1 MEINMNN
8 SSENNG
14 RKILGYLFPGL
25 ITLLVMLIVLAAK
38 GIWPFGSN
46 RIDLFDNMQQVAP
59 LYAHLWDAMHGKAS
73 IWFDWYTGLGTNV
86 SMSISAFSMISP
98 FNIFLY
104 LCPRDYILEFIS
116 ILTVIKTFVM
126 SVTMYAFINKRY
138 NELSY
143 SVKALFAVVYAFCG
157 YVLLYASCFTP
168 WMDIVA
174 LFPLLMMALDVLE
187 KTGKKLFYILMV
199 AVMFII
205 NYYLA
210 AMSLVYI
217 LLVGGMYLIFRCD
230 RKQRREKA
238 WDLGIGT
245 FTGIALSAFVL
256 IPVFAQLSQSQRT
269 GNTDSL
275 TSQYLSWISNPTFR
289 SFSLGEFERIMMFY
303 GIGLFFVII
312 FTGIHRTMKAAGYKR
327 NTEARKF
334 NWYAISLIVIV
345 IVQAIA
351 EGTNII
357 WHFGSYNGYTLRNGY
372 IIAFTLICLACAYAD
387 EVFAYDKPDKI
398 KAVIQAVVTVI
409 ACAVMAVVYD
419 KLPVN
424 SYVAAFIF
432 FIAVFAVMLILH
444 IVGVVVMRNGYKI
457 SIVISLVAVEVFI
470 GAFSMTGPPKF
481 YTYAPYQYGDYV
493 QLAVNATNNLEIS
506 ESPVDRIT
514 NPDLSLNANY
524 PLIMK
529 RGSLS
534 SFTAALQK
542 DTQKQ
547 TVRWGHSKYFLWALD
562 SGGTVFSDA
571 LLHITEA
578 VNVNKLDGSLYTL
591 EKQGTGDCEYDLYK
605 ANYQLPFAMVTNS
618 NISLIDF
625 NRDYTKLNAISS
637 GDATENDYNWNTT
650 TKDWIYLHNLMY
662 SALSGNSEKLV
673 TEYGEFAGAKVYQVG
688 ESQVE
693 DINAASDNSATDRP
707 TQQTHVV
714 KTYKDTIKGR
724 QAVYVSVADYNI
736 GTSDANVSQL
746 FRSLTITVNGKR
758 IDIPTI
764 GNVENKYYTTDYN
777 NGLIY
782 IGTFTDEEVEVQLD
796 FARPLDNNGDVSV
809 DRYIFTMGGIDLD
822 KMSALCAMYD
832 NKQSEVT
839 YTNNSVTVK
848 VNGSK
853 TDNYA
858 IVPIIKSDNWKVTV
872 NGKECETKDIAGL
885 FTGVAVNEGENEIV
899 FTFSPATKNKA
910 LLISVLVLIVMIILM
925 VVNHYKKIC
934 VPEWMKKCA
943 GGIYMFIIA
952 VLAVVMFAVPL
963 IASIIANIRYV
974 LGM

>member
-1 MEINMNN
+1 MNN

-303 GIGLFFVII
+303 GMGLFFVII

-409 ACAVMAVVYD
+409 AYAVMAVVYD

-578 VNVNKLDGSLYTL
+578 VNVNKLDSSLYTL

-746 FRSLTITVNGKR
+746 FRSLTITVNGKQ

-925 VVNHYKKIC
+925 VVNHYKKIR

-952 VLAVVMFAVPL
+952 VLAVVMFAAPL

>member
-1 MEINMNN
+1 MNN

-303 GIGLFFVII
+303 GMGLFFVII

-578 VNVNKLDGSLYTL
+578 VNVNKLDSSLYTL
-591 EKQGTGDCEYDLYK
+591 EKKGTGDCEYDLYN

-637 GDATENDYNWNTT
+637 GDVTENDYNWNTT

-746 FRSLTITVNGKR
+746 FRSLTITVNGKQ

>member
-1 MEINMNN
+1 MNN

-746 FRSLTITVNGKR
+746 FRSLIITVNGKQ

>member
-1 MEINMNN
+1 
-8 SSENNG
+8 
-14 RKILGYLFPGL
+14 
-25 ITLLVMLIVLAAK
+25 
-38 GIWPFGSN
+38 
-46 RIDLFDNMQQVAP
+46 
-59 LYAHLWDAMHGKAS
+59 MH
-73 IWFDWYTGLGTNV
+73 
-86 SMSISAFSMISP
+86 
-98 FNIFLY
+98 
-104 LCPRDYILEFIS
+104 
-116 ILTVIKTFVM
+116 
-126 SVTMYAFINKRY
+126 
-138 NELSY
+138 
-143 SVKALFAVVYAFCG
+143 
-157 YVLLYASCFTP
+157 
-168 WMDIVA
+168 
-174 LFPLLMMALDVLE
+174 
-187 KTGKKLFYILMV
+187 FY
-199 AVMFII
+199 
-205 NYYLA
+205 
-210 AMSLVYI
+210 
-217 LLVGGMYLIFRCD
+217 
-230 RKQRREKA
+230 
-238 WDLGIGT
+238 
-245 FTGIALSAFVL
+245 
-256 IPVFAQLSQSQRT
+256 
-269 GNTDSL
+269 
-275 TSQYLSWISNPTFR
+275 
-289 SFSLGEFERIMMFY
+289 
-303 GIGLFFVII
+303 
-312 FTGIHRTMKAAGYKR
+312 
-327 NTEARKF
+327 
-334 NWYAISLIVIV
+334 
-345 IVQAIA
+345 
-351 EGTNII
+351 
-357 WHFGSYNGYTLRNGY
+357 
-372 IIAFTLICLACAYAD
+372 
-387 EVFAYDKPDKI
+387 
-398 KAVIQAVVTVI
+398 
-409 ACAVMAVVYD
+409 
-419 KLPVN
+419 
-424 SYVAAFIF
+424 
-432 FIAVFAVMLILH
+432 
-444 IVGVVVMRNGYKI
+444 
-457 SIVISLVAVEVFI
+457 
-470 GAFSMTGPPKF
+470 
-481 YTYAPYQYGDYV
+481 
-493 QLAVNATNNLEIS
+493 
-506 ESPVDRIT
+506 
-514 NPDLSLNANY
+514 
-524 PLIMK
+524 
-529 RGSLS
+529 
-534 SFTAALQK
+534 
-542 DTQKQ
+542 
-547 TVRWGHSKYFLWALD
+547 
-562 SGGTVFSDA
+562 
-571 LLHITEA
+571 ITEA
-578 VNVNKLDGSLYTL
+578 VNVNKLDSSLYTL

-637 GDATENDYNWNTT
+637 GDATEIDYNWNTT

-746 FRSLTITVNGKR
+746 FRSLTITVNGKQ

-899 FTFSPATKNKA
+899 FTFSPVTKNKA
-910 LLISVLVLIVMIILM
+910 LLIPVLVLIVMIILM
-925 VVNHYKKIC
+925 VVNHYKKIR

>member
-1 MEINMNN
+1 MNN

-138 NELSY
+138 NKLSY

-187 KTGKKLFYILMV
+187 NTGKKLFYILMV

-245 FTGIALSAFVL
+245 FTGIALSALVL

-303 GIGLFFVII
+303 GMGLFFVII

-419 KLPVN
+419 KLQVN

-578 VNVNKLDGSLYTL
+578 VNVNKLDSSLYTL

-724 QAVYVSVADYNI
+724 KAVYVSVADYNI

-746 FRSLTITVNGKR
+746 FRSLTITVNGKQ

-853 TDNYA
+853 TDNYV

>member
-1 MEINMNN
+1 MNN

-303 GIGLFFVII
+303 GMGLFFVII

-398 KAVIQAVVTVI
+398 KAVIQAVVTFI

-578 VNVNKLDGSLYTL
+578 VNVNKLDSSLYTL
-591 EKQGTGDCEYDLYK
+591 EKQGTGDCEYDLYN

-688 ESQVE
+688 ESQVD

-707 TQQTHVV
+707 RT
-714 KTYKDTIKGR
+714 
-724 QAVYVSVADYNI
+724 
-736 GTSDANVSQL
+736 L
-746 FRSLTITVNGKR
+746 
-758 IDIPTI
+758 
-764 GNVENKYYTTDYN
+764 
-777 NGLIY
+777 
-782 IGTFTDEEVEVQLD
+782 
-796 FARPLDNNGDVSV
+796 
-809 DRYIFTMGGIDLD
+809 
-822 KMSALCAMYD
+822 
-832 NKQSEVT
+832 
-839 YTNNSVTVK
+839 
-848 VNGSK
+848 
-853 TDNYA
+853 
-858 IVPIIKSDNWKVTV
+858 
-872 NGKECETKDIAGL
+872 
-885 FTGVAVNEGENEIV
+885 
-899 FTFSPATKNKA
+899 
-910 LLISVLVLIVMIILM
+910 
-925 VVNHYKKIC
+925 
-934 VPEWMKKCA
+934 
-943 GGIYMFIIA
+943 
-952 VLAVVMFAVPL
+952 
-963 IASIIANIRYV
+963 
-974 LGM
+974 

>member
-1 MEINMNN
+1 MNN

-303 GIGLFFVII
+303 GMGLFFVII

-625 NRDYTKLNAISS
+625 NRDYTRLNAISS

-714 KTYKDTIKGR
+714 KTYKDTINGR

-746 FRSLTITVNGKR
+746 FRSLTITVNGKQ

-925 VVNHYKKIC
+925 VVNHYKKIR

-952 VLAVVMFAVPL
+952 VLAVVMFAAPL

>member
-1 MEINMNN
+1 MNN

-303 GIGLFFVII
+303 GMGLFFVII

-444 IVGVVVMRNGYKI
+444 IVGVAVMRNGYKI

-578 VNVNKLDGSLYTL
+578 VNVNKLDSSLYTL
-591 EKQGTGDCEYDLYK
+591 EKQGTGDCEYDLYN

-637 GDATENDYNWNTT
+637 GDVTENDYNWNTT

-688 ESQVE
+688 ESQVD

-746 FRSLTITVNGKR
+746 FRSLTITVNGKQ

-764 GNVENKYYTTDYN
+764 GNAENKYYTTDYN

>member
-1 MEINMNN
+1 MNN

-187 KTGKKLFYILMV
+187 KTGKKHFYILMV

-303 GIGLFFVII
+303 GMGLFFVII

-351 EGTNII
+351 EGANII

-625 NRDYTKLNAISS
+625 NRDYTKLDAISS

-746 FRSLTITVNGKR
+746 FRSLTITVNGKQ

-764 GNVENKYYTTDYN
+764 GNAENKYYATDYN

-910 LLISVLVLIVMIILM
+910 LLISVIVLIVMIILM

>member
-1 MEINMNN
+1 MNN

-59 LYAHLWDAMHGKAS
+59 LYAHLWDVMHGKAS

-303 GIGLFFVII
+303 GMGLFFVII

-398 KAVIQAVVTVI
+398 KAVIQAVVTFI

-432 FIAVFAVMLILH
+432 FIVVFAVMLILH

-457 SIVISLVAVEVFI
+457 SIAISLVVVEVFI

-578 VNVNKLDGSLYTL
+578 VNVNKLDSSLYTL

-662 SALSGNSEKLV
+662 SALSGNSKKLV

-746 FRSLTITVNGKR
+746 FRSLTITVNGKQ

-764 GNVENKYYTTDYN
+764 GNAENKYYTTDYN

-925 VVNHYKKIC
+925 VVNHYKKIR

-952 VLAVVMFAVPL
+952 VLAVVMFAAPL

>member
-1 MEINMNN
+1 MNN

-303 GIGLFFVII
+303 GMGLFFVII

-578 VNVNKLDGSLYTL
+578 VNVNKLDSSLYTL

-625 NRDYTKLNAISS
+625 NSDYTKLNAISS

-746 FRSLTITVNGKR
+746 FRSLTITVNGKQ

-872 NGKECETKDIAGL
+872 NGKECETKDIVGL

-925 VVNHYKKIC
+925 VVNHYKKIR

-952 VLAVVMFAVPL
+952 VLAVVMFAAPL

>member
-1 MEINMNN
+1 MNN

-746 FRSLTITVNGKR
+746 FRSLTITVNGKQ

-764 GNVENKYYTTDYN
+764 GNVENKYYATDYN

-839 YTNNSVTVK
+839 YINNSVTVK

>member
-1 MEINMNN
+1 MNN

-303 GIGLFFVII
+303 GMGLFFVII

-746 FRSLTITVNGKR
+746 FRSLTITVNGKQ

>member
-1 MEINMNN
+1 MNN

-303 GIGLFFVII
+303 GMGLFFVII

-578 VNVNKLDGSLYTL
+578 VNVNKLDSSLYTL
-591 EKQGTGDCEYDLYK
+591 EKQGTGDCEYDLYN

-637 GDATENDYNWNTT
+637 GDVTENDYNWNTT

-746 FRSLTITVNGKR
+746 FRSLTITVNGKQ

>member
-1 MEINMNN
+1 MNN

-578 VNVNKLDGSLYTL
+578 VNVNKLDGSLHTL

-746 FRSLTITVNGKR
+746 FRSLTITVNGKQ

-885 FTGVAVNEGENEIV
+885 FTGVAVNEGGNEIV

>member
-1 MEINMNN
+1 MNN

-303 GIGLFFVII
+303 GMGLFFVII

-398 KAVIQAVVTVI
+398 KAVIQAIVTFI

-424 SYVAAFIF
+424 SYVVAFIF

-578 VNVNKLDGSLYTL
+578 VNVNKLDSSLYTL

-688 ESQVE
+688 ESQVD

-746 FRSLTITVNGKR
+746 FRSLTITVNGKQ

-764 GNVENKYYTTDYN
+764 GNAENKYYTTDYN

-822 KMSALCAMYD
+822 KMSAFCAMYD

-925 VVNHYKKIC
+925 VVNHYKKIR

>member
-1 MEINMNN
+1 MNN

-578 VNVNKLDGSLYTL
+578 VNVNKLDSSLYTL
-591 EKQGTGDCEYDLYK
+591 EKQGTGDCEYDLYN

-637 GDATENDYNWNTT
+637 GDVTENDYNWNTT

-746 FRSLTITVNGKR
+746 FRSLTITVNGKQ

-899 FTFSPATKNKA
+899 FTFSPVTKNKA

>member
-1 MEINMNN
+1 MNN

-578 VNVNKLDGSLYTL
+578 VNVNKLDSSLYTL
-591 EKQGTGDCEYDLYK
+591 EKQGTGDCEYDLYN

-637 GDATENDYNWNTT
+637 GDVTENDYNWNTT

-746 FRSLTITVNGKR
+746 FRSLTITVNGKQ

>member
-1 MEINMNN
+1 MNN

-303 GIGLFFVII
+303 GMGLFFVII

-578 VNVNKLDGSLYTL
+578 VNVNKLDSSLYTL

-625 NRDYTKLNAISS
+625 NRDYTKFNAISS

-746 FRSLTITVNGKR
+746 FRSLTITVNGKQ

-925 VVNHYKKIC
+925 VVNHYKKIR

-952 VLAVVMFAVPL
+952 VLAVVMFAAPL

>member
-1 MEINMNN
+1 MNN

-578 VNVNKLDGSLYTL
+578 VNVNKLDSSLYTL
-591 EKQGTGDCEYDLYK
+591 EKQGTGDCEYDLYN

-637 GDATENDYNWNTT
+637 GDVTENDYNWNTT

-746 FRSLTITVNGKR
+746 FRSLTITM
-758 IDIPTI
+758 
-764 GNVENKYYTTDYN
+764 EN
-777 NGLIY
+777 
-782 IGTFTDEEVEVQLD
+782 
-796 FARPLDNNGDVSV
+796 R
-809 DRYIFTMGGIDLD
+809 
-822 KMSALCAMYD
+822 
-832 NKQSEVT
+832 
-839 YTNNSVTVK
+839 
-848 VNGSK
+848 
-853 TDNYA
+853 
-858 IVPIIKSDNWKVTV
+858 
-872 NGKECETKDIAGL
+872 
-885 FTGVAVNEGENEIV
+885 
-899 FTFSPATKNKA
+899 
-910 LLISVLVLIVMIILM
+910 
-925 VVNHYKKIC
+925 
-934 VPEWMKKCA
+934 
-943 GGIYMFIIA
+943 
-952 VLAVVMFAVPL
+952 
-963 IASIIANIRYV
+963 
-974 LGM
+974 

>member
-1 MEINMNN
+1 MNN

-303 GIGLFFVII
+303 GMGLFFVII

-746 FRSLTITVNGKR
+746 FRSLTITVNGKQ

-764 GNVENKYYTTDYN
+764 GNVENKYYMTDYN

>member
-1 MEINMNN
+1 MNN

-746 FRSLTITVNGKR
+746 FRSLTITVNGKQ

-885 FTGVAVNEGENEIV
+885 FTGVAVNEGGNEIV

>member
-1 MEINMNN
+1 MNN

-59 LYAHLWDAMHGKAS
+59 LYAHLWDVMHGKAS

-303 GIGLFFVII
+303 GMGLFFVII

-444 IVGVVVMRNGYKI
+444 IVGVVVMKNGYKI

-514 NPDLSLNANY
+514 NPDLSFNANY

-578 VNVNKLDGSLYTL
+578 VNVNKLDSSLYTL

-662 SALSGNSEKLV
+662 SALSGNCEKLV

-746 FRSLTITVNGKR
+746 FRSLTITVNGKQ

>member
-1 MEINMNN
+1 MNN

-14 RKILGYLFPGL
+14 RQILGYLFPGL

-514 NPDLSLNANY
+514 NPDLSFNANY

-578 VNVNKLDGSLYTL
+578 VNVNKLDSSLYTL

-637 GDATENDYNWNTT
+637 GDVTENDYNWNTT

-746 FRSLTITVNGKR
+746 FRSLTITVNGKQ

-925 VVNHYKKIC
+925 VVNHYKKIR

-952 VLAVVMFAVPL
+952 VLAVVMFAAPL

>member
-1 MEINMNN
+1 MNN

-126 SVTMYAFINKRY
+126 SVTMYAFINRRY

-303 GIGLFFVII
+303 GMGLFFVII

-345 IVQAIA
+345 IVQAVA

-398 KAVIQAVVTVI
+398 KAVIQAIVTFI

-481 YTYAPYQYGDYV
+481 YTYAPYQYGNYV

-578 VNVNKLDGSLYTL
+578 VNVNKLDSSLYTL

-746 FRSLTITVNGKR
+746 FRSLTITVNGKQ

-764 GNVENKYYTTDYN
+764 GNAENKYYTTDYN

-822 KMSALCAMYD
+822 KMSAFCAMYD

>member
-1 MEINMNN
+1 MNN

-481 YTYAPYQYGDYV
+481 YTYTPYQYGDYV
-493 QLAVNATNNLEIS
+493 QLAVNATNNLGIS

-578 VNVNKLDGSLYTL
+578 VNVNKLDSSLYTL
-591 EKQGTGDCEYDLYK
+591 EKQGTGDCEYDLYEV
-605 ANYQLPFAMVTNS
+605 NYQLPFAMVTNS
-618 NISLIDF
+618 NISRIDF

-746 FRSLTITVNGKR
+746 FRSLTITVNGKQ

-822 KMSALCAMYD
+822 KMSTLCAMYD

-858 IVPIIKSDNWKVTV
+858 IVPIIKSDNWNVTV

-885 FTGVAVNEGENEIV
+885 FTGVAVNDGENEIV
-899 FTFSPATKNKA
+899 FTFSPVTKNKA

-925 VVNHYKKIC
+925 VVNHYKKIR

>member
-1 MEINMNN
+1 MNN

-303 GIGLFFVII
+303 GMGLFFVII

-444 IVGVVVMRNGYKI
+444 IVGVVVMKNGYKI

-514 NPDLSLNANY
+514 NPDLSFNANY

-746 FRSLTITVNGKR
+746 FRSLTITVNGKQ

>member
-1 MEINMNN
+1 MNN

-303 GIGLFFVII
+303 GMGLFFVII

-372 IIAFTLICLACAYAD
+372 IIAFTLICLACVYAD

-578 VNVNKLDGSLYTL
+578 VNVNKLDSSLYTL
-591 EKQGTGDCEYDLYK
+591 EKQGTGDCEYDLYN

-637 GDATENDYNWNTT
+637 GDVTENDYNWNTT

-746 FRSLTITVNGKR
+746 FRSLTITVNGKQ

>member
-1 MEINMNN
+1 MNN

-59 LYAHLWDAMHGKAS
+59 LYAHLWDVMHGKAS

-199 AVMFII
+199 DVMFII

-303 GIGLFFVII
+303 GMGLFFVII

-444 IVGVVVMRNGYKI
+444 IVGVVVMKNGYKI

-514 NPDLSLNANY
+514 NPDLSFNANY

-578 VNVNKLDGSLYTL
+578 VNVNKLDSSLYTL

-746 FRSLTITVNGKR
+746 FRSLTITVNGKQ

>member
-1 MEINMNN
+1 MNN

-303 GIGLFFVII
+303 GMGLFFVII

-398 KAVIQAVVTVI
+398 KAVIQAVVTFI

-578 VNVNKLDGSLYTL
+578 VNVNKLDSSLYTL
-591 EKQGTGDCEYDLYK
+591 EKQGTGDCEYDLYN

-746 FRSLTITVNGKR
+746 FRSLTITVNGKQ

-925 VVNHYKKIC
+925 VVNHYKKIR

-952 VLAVVMFAVPL
+952 VLAVVMFAAPL

>member
-1 MEINMNN
+1 MNN

-303 GIGLFFVII
+303 GMGLFFVII

-578 VNVNKLDGSLYTL
+578 VNVNKLDSSLYTL

-637 GDATENDYNWNTT
+637 GDAAENDYNWNTT

-688 ESQVE
+688 ESQVD

-746 FRSLTITVNGKR
+746 FRSLTITVNGKQ

-764 GNVENKYYTTDYN
+764 GNAENKYYTTDYN

>member
-1 MEINMNN
+1 MNN

-578 VNVNKLDGSLYTL
+578 VNVNKLDSSLYTL
-591 EKQGTGDCEYDLYK
+591 EKQGTGDCEYDLYN

-637 GDATENDYNWNTT
+637 GDVTENDYNWNTT

-746 FRSLTITVNGKR
+746 FRSLTITVNGKQ

-764 GNVENKYYTTDYN
+764 GNVENKCYTTDYN

-899 FTFSPATKNKA
+899 FTFSPVTKNKA

-925 VVNHYKKIC
+925 VVNHYKKIR

>member
-1 MEINMNN
+1 MNN
-8 SSENNG
+8 SSSNKG
-14 RKILGYLFPGL
+14 KKILGYLFPGL
-25 ITLLVMLIVLAAK
+25 ITLLVMLIVLVAK

-59 LYAHLWDAMHGKAS
+59 LYAHLWDAMHGDAS

-86 SMSISAFSMISP
+86 SMSMSAFSMISP
-98 FNIFLY
+98 FNLFLY

-126 SVTMYAFINKRY
+126 SVTMYAFINRRY
-138 NELSY
+138 NSLSY
-143 SVKALFAVVYAFCG
+143 KIKALFAVVYAFCG

-174 LFPLLMMALDVLE
+174 LFPLLMMALDVME

-230 RKQRREKA
+230 KNGRRKKA
-238 WDLGIGT
+238 WNVGIGT
-245 FTGIALSAFVL
+245 FTGIALSAFML

-269 GNTDSL
+269 GNTESL
-275 TSQYLSWISNPTFR
+275 ISQYLSWISNPTFR

-303 GIGLFFVII
+303 GMGLFFVII
-312 FTGIHRTMKAAGYKR
+312 FTGIHRSMKAAGYK
-327 NTEARKF
+327 NDTIARKF

-345 IVQAIA
+345 MVQAIA
-351 EGTNII
+351 EGTNIM

-387 EVFAYDKPDKI
+387 KVLVNDKTDKK
-398 KAVIQAVVTVI
+398 KAVIQTVLTVVV
-409 ACAVMAVVYD
+409 CAVMAVVYD

-424 SYVAAFIF
+424 SYVSAFIF
-432 FIAVFAVMLILH
+432 FIAVFVVMLVIH
-444 IVGVVVMRNGYKI
+444 IIGVTVMKNGYKV

-470 GAFSMTGPPKF
+470 GAFAMTGPPKF

-493 QLAVNATNNLEIS
+493 QLAVNATNNLDIS
-506 ESPVDRIT
+506 SSPIDRVT
-514 NPDLSLNANY
+514 NPDLSMNANY
-524 PLIMK
+524 PLVMK

-542 DTQKQ
+542 DTQKE

-571 LLHITEA
+571 LIHVTEA
-578 VNVNKLDGSLYTL
+578 VNINKLDSSLYTL
-591 EKQGTGDCEYDLYK
+591 EKEGTGDNEYDLYK

-618 NISLIDF
+618 KLASIDF
-625 NRDYTKLNAISS
+625 SKDFTKIDAVRS
-637 GDATENDYNWNTT
+637 GDSTEAEYNWNTT
-650 TKDWIYLHNLMY
+650 TRDWIYLHNLMY
-662 SALSGNSEKLV
+662 SELSGDSDNLV
-673 TEYGEFAGAKVYQVG
+673 TEYGKLSGTRTYEVSADRIA
-688 ESQVE
+688 
-693 DINAASDNSATDRP
+693 DINKESDNAAAEKT
-707 TQQTHVV
+707 TQATHVV
-714 KTYKDTIKGR
+714 QTYKDKINGKA
-724 QAVYVSVADYNI
+724 AVYVSVADCNI
-736 GTSDANVSQL
+736 GTSDANVSSL
-746 FRSLTITVNGKR
+746 FRSLTIKVNGKQ

-764 GNVENKYYTTDYN
+764 GNVNNKYYTTDYN

-782 IGTFTDEEVEVQLD
+782 IGTYENEDVEVELD
-796 FARPLDNNGDVSV
+796 YARPLDNNGDVSV
-809 DRYIFTMGGIDLD
+809 DKYIFTMGGIDLD
-822 KMSALCAMYD
+822 KMASLCKKYE
-832 NKQSEVT
+832 NKQSDVT

-848 VNGSK
+848 VNGSR
-853 TDNYA
+853 TDDYVM
-858 IVPIIKSDNWKVTV
+858 VPIIKSDNWTVTV
-872 NGKECETKDIAGL
+872 NGEKRETKDIAGM
-885 FTGVAVNEGENEIV
+885 FTGVSVNEGENEIV
-899 FTFSPATKNKA
+899 FTFKPAAKDKG
-910 LLISVLVLIVMIILM
+910 LLISVLVLIVMTALM
-925 VVNHYKKIC
+925 VVNHYKNIGI
-934 VPEWMKKCA
+934 PGWMQACA
-943 GGIYMFIIA
+943 SGIYLAIIV
-952 VLAVVMFAVPL
+952 VLAVLMFAIPL
-963 IASIIANIRYV
+963 VASIVVNIRYV

>member
-1 MEINMNN
+1 MNN

-126 SVTMYAFINKRY
+126 SVTMYAFINRRY

-303 GIGLFFVII
+303 GMGLFFVII

-345 IVQAIA
+345 IVQAVA

-409 ACAVMAVVYD
+409 ACVVMAVVYD

-578 VNVNKLDGSLYTL
+578 VNVNKLDSSLYTL

-688 ESQVE
+688 ESQVD

-746 FRSLTITVNGKR
+746 FRSLTITVNGKQ
-758 IDIPTI
+758 IYIPTI